1 MRDGTIQATQK
12 FTSTRPC
19 PVCGGHEG
27 LHRKTGTRCYGYI
40 SHDGGYAHC
49 TREEFAG
56 QLVQNANS
64 DTYGHW
70 LGGTCKCGN
79 NHRSLVA
86 YIPTSIGNRNSRLAS
101 VPPDGSTVYE
111 YQWGNGSP
119 VIRVIRIIPK
129 DFYQQ
134 HLDDSG
140 NWVNGTG
147 AIKPPLYRLPELI
160 KADLQRTVLLV
171 EGEKDTDRAVQE
183 GFVATTNP
191 RGAKGF
197 QSQMVPFLA
206 GRKILVIAD
215 NDDAGRDGANRK
227 AEMLRAVAQSVKVIE
242 CLPGVEDINGGDL
255 SNWFDAG
262 HNVTE
267 LRELAES
274 LPEWQA
280 SEHSSGF
287 KLMNFVEL
295 LDKPDGELDW
305 LVDGWMAVGGTSTVV
320 AKPKV
325 GKSTFA
331 RNLSLSVARGS
342 DFLGRRTEQGPVI
355 YLALEETERRVRE
368 QFRRI
373 GATGEEP
380 IYTYVGPTPAQ
391 LFEEILPHMKSI
403 QPKLVV
409 LDPLFRAVRVKD
421 SSAYA
426 EVTNALDPILRLA
439 ASTGCHV
446 LVPHHA
452 GKQAREAVDS
462 ALGSTAI
469 AGTFDSIFV
478 LNKRDDTRTIEV
490 VLREGDPIPRTVLSM
505 DAETERISLAG
516 SVEEADLEK
525 IGEAILEVTADTWLS
540 EPEITGAVEGA
551 TARKRRVLRELVKTG
566 RLVREGTGKRG
577 DPYAYSGN
585 LFSCSTPYVGTRE
598 QETSE
603 LESIDSAPDQFKLG
617 EQEKNQSEDSFI
629 FDWDTGL
636 PEENHID
643 GEVQIS
649 TEPDNETLN
658 VTESKANV
666 GNIVGAIKKSG
677 ANQRESEASPSDCMS
692 QALEKTLKS
701 NRLNGGK

>member
-1 MRDGTIQATQK
+1 M
-12 FTSTRPC
+12 
-19 PVCGGHEG
+19 
-27 LHRKTGTRCYGYI
+27 
-40 SHDGGYAHC
+40 
-49 TREEFAG
+49 
-56 QLVQNANS
+56 
-64 DTYGHW
+64 
-70 LGGTCKCGN
+70 
-79 NHRSLVA
+79 
-86 YIPTSIGNRNSRLAS
+86 
-101 VPPDGSTVYE
+101 YE
-111 YQWGNGSP
+111 YQWGDASP
-119 VIRVIRIIPK
+119 AIRVIRTAQK
-129 DFYQQ
+129 GFFQQ

-147 AIKPPLYRLPELI
+147 SIKPPLYRLPGLI
-160 KADLQRTVLLV
+160 KADLQSTVLLV

-197 QSQMVPFLA
+197 QSHMVPYLA

-215 NDDAGRDGANRK
+215 NDDVGRDGANRK
-227 AEMLRAVAQSVKVIE
+227 AEMLVPVAQSVKVIE
-242 CLPGVEDINGGDL
+242 CLPGVEDIDGGDL

-274 LPEWQA
+274 SPEWQA
-280 SEHSSGF
+280 VEHSSGF
-287 KLMNFVEL
+287 KLMNFVDF

-342 DFLGRRTEQGPVI
+342 NFLGRRTEQGPVI

-373 GATGEEP
+373 GATVEES
-380 IYTYVGPTPAQ
+380 IYIYVGPTPAQ

-403 QPKLVV
+403 QPKLLV

-446 LVPHHA
+446 LAPHHA

-490 VLREGDPIPRTVLSM
+490 VLREGDPIPKTVLSM
-505 DAETERISLAG
+505 ESETERISLAG

-525 IGEAILEVTADTWLS
+525 IGEAILEVTADVWLS
-540 EPEITGAVEGA
+540 EPEITEAVEGA
-551 TARKRRVLRELVKTG
+551 TARKRRVVRELVKTG
-566 RLVREGTGKRG
+566 RLTREGTGKRG
-577 DPYAYSGN
+577 DPYAYSEY

-603 LESIDSAPDQFKLG
+603 LETPNPAAVAISSP
-617 EQEKNQSEDSFI
+617 EQETLSFNEPVHTPI
-629 FDWDTGL
+629 PSMAETVSGDH
-636 PEENHID
+636 PRS
-643 GEVQIS
+643 GES
-649 TEPDNETLN
+649 DNETLN
-658 VTESKANV
+658 VADSNVIV
-666 GNIVGAIKKSG
+666 GNIVGAIENSV
-677 ANQRESEASPSDCMS
+677 ANQRESEASTSDCKS
-692 QALEKTLKS
+692 QALEKTLRS
-701 NRLNGGK
+701 NRLDGGKSE